1 MNNFCLT
8 IKKKGKK
15 EMAKFYG
22 GYVKSGKLG
31 SSVFAVSKGI
41 TIERQYQPR
50 VFNPQTKGQIAQR
63 AKFKLLSGLASVV
76 APFACLLT
84 EGLQTQANAFVK
96 RNMQFVSMSG
106 SSARIDMP
114 KIQISGGSNSFVTPT
129 FAITQGTGK
138 GSISAEDV
146 ENAGFDGVVFL
157 VVGTKRPNVARIT
170 GKVVLAPTE
179 NVFSI
184 EFPAASAFAEY
195 HLYAYG
201 IKLTDKGRSAYEDL
215 NSISENV
222 VEVSVRRMIAEGM
235 MTASA
240 TSYAFARV

>member
-1 MNNFCLT
+1 
-8 IKKKGKK
+8 
-15 EMAKFYG
+15 MAKFYG

-31 SSVFAVSKGI
+31 SSVFAVSKGV

-50 VFNPQTKGQIAQR
+50 VFNPQTKGQVQQR

-84 EGLQTQANAFVK
+84 EGLQTQANVFVK
-96 RNMQFVSMSG
+96 RNMQFASMSG
-106 SSARIDMP
+106 ENARINMP
-114 KIQISGGSNSFVTPT
+114 QIQISGGSNSFVTPT
-129 FAITQGTGK
+129 FTITNGTAT

-146 ENAGFDGVVFL
+146 EAAGFDGVVFL
-157 VVGTKRPNVARIT
+157 VVGTKRPSVARIT
-170 GKVVLAPTE
+170 GKVVLAPSE
-179 NVFSI
+179 NAFSI
-184 EFPAASAFAEY
+184 EFRTQSSFQEY

-201 IKLTDKGRSAYEDL
+201 IKLTDKGVSAYGDL

-222 VEVSVRRMIAEGM
+222 VEVSVLRMISEGM

>member
-1 MNNFCLT
+1 
-8 IKKKGKK
+8 
-15 EMAKFYG
+15 MAKFYG

-31 SSVFAVSKGI
+31 SSVFAISKGI

-50 VFNPQTKGQIAQR
+50 VFNPNTKGQVQQR

-84 EGLQTQANAFVK
+84 EGLQTQANVFVK
-96 RNMQFVSMSG
+96 RNIKLVSFVG
-106 SSARIDMP
+106 GAAKINMP
-114 KIQISGGSNSFVTPT
+114 QIQISGGSNGFVTPT
-129 FAITQGTGK
+129 FAIATGKGK

-146 ENAGFDGVVFL
+146 EAAGYDGVVFL
-157 VVGTKRPNVARIT
+157 VVGTRRPDVGRIT
-170 GKVVLAPTE
+170 GKVILAPSE
-179 NVFSI
+179 GAFSI
-184 EFPAASAFAEY
+184 EFPVASRFSEY

-201 IKLTDKGRSAYEDL
+201 IKLTDKGVSTYGDL
-215 NSISENV
+215 DSISEDV
-222 VEVSVRRMIAEGM
+222 VQVSITRMISEGL

>member
-1 MNNFCLT
+1 
-8 IKKKGKK
+8 
-15 EMAKFYG
+15 MAKFYG

-50 VFNPQTKGQIAQR
+50 VFNPQTKGQIQQR
-63 AKFKLLSGLASVV
+63 TKFKLLSGLGSVV
-76 APFACLLT
+76 SPFACLLT

-96 RNMQFVSMSG
+96 RNMQFVSFTG
-106 SSARIDMP
+106 TSARIDMP
-114 KIQISGGSNSFVTPT
+114 KIQISGGSNGFVTPT
-129 FAITQGTGK
+129 FTIASGTGK
-138 GSISAEDV
+138 GSISEEDV
-146 ENAGFDGVVFL
+146 TAAGFDGVVFL
-157 VVGTKRPNVARIT
+157 VVGTRRPNVARIT
-170 GKVVLAPTE
+170 GKVILAPTE
-179 NVFSI
+179 NAFSI
-184 EFPAASAFAEY
+184 EFHTQSAFPEY

-201 IKLTDKGRSAYEDL
+201 IKLTDKGISAYGDL
-215 NSISENV
+215 NSVSENV

>member
-1 MNNFCLT
+1 MFNN
-8 IKKKGKK
+8 KKERKK

-31 SSVFAVSKGI
+31 SSVFAISKGV
-41 TIERQYQPR
+41 TVERQYQPR
-50 VFNPQTKGQIAQR
+50 VNNPQTKRQVEQR

-76 APFACLLT
+76 APFACLFT
-84 EGLQTQANAFVK
+84 EGLQTQANVFIK
-96 RNMQFVSMSG
+96 RNMQFVSFSNET
-106 SSARIDMP
+106 ARINMP
-114 KIQISGGSNSFVTPT
+114 QIQISGGSNSFVAPT
-129 FAITQGTGK
+129 FTIAQGTGT

-146 ENAGFDGVVFL
+146 EAAGFDGVVFL

-170 GKVVLAPTE
+170 GKVVLAPSE
-179 NVFSI
+179 NAYSI
-184 EFPAASAFAEY
+184 QFRVASPFQEY

-201 IKLTDKGRSAYEDL
+201 IKLTDKGISAYGSL

-222 VEVSVRRMIAEGM
+222 VEVSVIRMISEGM

-240 TSYAFARV
+240 TSYAFAHV

>member
-1 MNNFCLT
+1 
-8 IKKKGKK
+8 
-15 EMAKFYG
+15 MAKFYG

-31 SSVFAVSKGI
+31 SSVFAISKGV
-41 TIERQYQPR
+41 TVERQYQPI
-50 VFNPQTKGQIAQR
+50 VNNPQTKLQIAQR

-84 EGLQTQANAFVK
+84 EGLQTQANVFIK
-96 RNMQFVSMSG
+96 RNMQLVSFVNG
-106 SSARIDMP
+106 AAQINMP
-114 KIQISGGSNSFVTPT
+114 NVQISGGSNAFVTPT
-129 FAITQGTGK
+129 FTIATGVGK

-146 ENAGFDGVVFL
+146 AAAGFDGVVFL
-157 VVGTKRPNVARIT
+157 VVGTKRPNIRRIK
-170 GKVVLAPTE
+170 GKVVLEPSEGA
-179 NVFSI
+179 FSI
-184 EFPAASAFAEY
+184 EFPTASSFPEY

-201 IKLTDKGRSAYEDL
+201 VKLTDKGVSAYGSL

-222 VEVSVRRMIAEGM
+222 VEVSVTRMISEGM